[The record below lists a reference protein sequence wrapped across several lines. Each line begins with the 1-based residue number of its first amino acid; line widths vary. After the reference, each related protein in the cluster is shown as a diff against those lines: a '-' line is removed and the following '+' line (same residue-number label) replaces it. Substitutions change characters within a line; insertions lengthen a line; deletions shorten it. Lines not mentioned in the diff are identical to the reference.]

1 MTESERYQSARK
13 QVRDQR
19 DFWVH
24 LAVFSAV
31 NTGLV
36 TLNLVKSPKKLWV
49 QWVLLG
55 WGAGLLLNGFEVFGG
70 DFSGNWE
77 ERKIQEFVK
86 QAEAKEHSDFQ
97 PAAA

>member
-1 MTESERYQSARK
+1 MSESERYQSAKK

-49 QWVLLG
+49 QWVLMG
-55 WGAGLLLNGFEVFGG
+55 WGAGLLLNGYQVFGG
-70 DFSGNWE
+70 DVGGDWE
-77 ERKIQEFVK
+77 ERKIQEIVK
-86 QAEAKEHSDFQ
+86 RDEAKETARPKSL
-97 PAAA
+97 AT